1 MKRFASA
8 TAIAGLVVA
17 GAVVT
22 APSAWAGDRTCRGT
36 LGKITVDGN
45 VKVPTGKTCTLKGTK
60 VKGNV
65 IVGSRAT
72 LRAYSARIDGNLE
85 GYRYNHVTSTSSYV
99 DGNIQLKSAAAS
111 TCARTSSTATSR
123 SSATSAARSTS
134 TTTAST
140 ATFSASPTPRPPR
153 ALATRSRATRRV
165 SAAASDLLTQR
176 EGGRPGI
183 EPPPFVCPVR
193 RAGDRS
199 GEGCG

>member
-99 DGNIQLKSAAAS
+99 DGNIQLKSGGGLNLRKNVVDGDIQVFSNKRGTKYIYDNRVDGNLQCKSNTPAPKG
-111 TCARTSSTATSR
+111 ARNKVKGNKEGQC
-123 SSATSAARSTS
+123 
-134 TTTAST
+134 
-140 ATFSASPTPRPPR
+140 
-153 ALATRSRATRRV
+153 RR
-165 SAAASDLLTQR
+165 
-176 EGGRPGI
+176 
-183 EPPPFVCPVR
+183 F
-193 RAGDRS
+193 
-199 GEGCG
+199 